1 MFRVLLVLS
10 LLLPAAA
17 HAQTVSYFTVIGRVG
32 AVTAAADG
40 NLWFIHERGVGRM
53 TPLGEVT
60 IIPTSTML
68 SSTIVSGPNDTVW
81 FTRFRGIDS
90 FDIRTGAHSSYDV
103 PYLVQGL
110 LAAPDGNVWF
120 TVDQIGLGRLAPD
133 GEITMFPVEPS
144 IAGMALGPDGNI
156 WFTQYGFGAIGRVTP
171 RGDITFFT
179 TSPRGCC
186 GQAIAS
192 AADGTLWTTLEGPK
206 LARLSVQGTILK
218 LFDLP
223 SYAWKMGVGHDGRVW
238 FNTPTGFDVLASDG
252 QITSIAVPG
261 MPENM
266 SGLVAAGDGNMWAT
280 TAKSFSCSLMCSLPL
295 DVPAVGFLRVNLVN
309 PAPAITSVVRAY
321 AGVMIRGLGFVPDTV
336 IRFNGTDQTTT
347 YVSPF
352 EIVLN
357 SQEASSG
364 GTFTAVNKSPGGGT
378 SAPFVFIPEPVVRR
392 RAIR

>member
-1 MFRVLLVLS
+1 MPRVLLVLS
-10 LLLPAAA
+10 LLVPAT

-32 AVTAAADG
+32 AVTAATDG

-60 IIPTSTML
+60 IIPTSIML
-68 SSTIVSGPNDTVW
+68 SSSIVSGPNGTVW

-90 FDIRTGAHSSYDV
+90 IDLRSGAHSSYDV
-103 PYLVQGL
+103 PYFPQSL

-120 TVDQIGLGRLAPD
+120 TVDGVGLGRLAPQ

-144 IAGMALGPDGNI
+144 VAEMAWGPDGNI
-156 WFTQYGFGAIGRVTP
+156 WLTQFAYGAIGRVSP
-171 RGDITFFT
+171 RGEIAFFT

-186 GQAIAS
+186 GQHIAS
-192 AADGTLWTTLEGPK
+192 AGDGTLWTTLEGPK
-206 LARLSVQGTILK
+206 LARLSVQGKILA

-223 SYAWKMGVGHDGRVW
+223 AYAWRMAVGPDGRVW
-238 FNTPTGFDVLASDG
+238 LNTPSGFDIIASDG
-252 QITSIAVPG
+252 QVTSVAVPG
-261 MPENM
+261 IPDGMG
-266 SGLVAAGDGNMWAT
+266 GLVAAGDGNMWAT
-280 TAKSFSCSLMCSLPL
+280 TAKSFSCTLSCFPPL

-309 PAPAITSVVRAY
+309 PAPVITAVARGY
-321 AGVMIRGLGFVPDTV
+321 EGVMIRGLGFVPDTV
-336 IRFNGTDQTTT
+336 IRFNGIDQTTT